1 MPLTNRSLH
10 IQRFIYKK
18 FSVRLKE
25 ILTTS
30 DYDVVC
36 LESLYVAPYISLIR
50 KYSNAKI
57 FLRAH
62 NVEHKI
68 WERIGEQT
76 KPSFKKYYLRL
87 LANQLKRYELNALQK
102 TDAVFTISAVDQTY
116 FAAQGLTIP
125 IRTLAL
131 G

>member
-1 MPLTNRSLH
+1 MTNRSLH
-10 IQRFIYKK
+10 IQRFISKK

-76 KPSFKKYYLRL
+76 K
-87 LANQLKRYELNALQK
+87 QALSIIF
-102 TDAVFTISAVDQTY
+102 DY
-116 FAAQGLTIP
+116 
-125 IRTLAL
+125 
-131 G
+131 